1 MPRLR
6 DAVTAYLDT
15 RSWPY
20 EVQGS
25 FIVSPVAGDSGSW
38 TVYFEL
44 REEDEQLLVYSVVP
58 DQVPPD
64 RRTEAALFVT
74 RVNSGLP
81 IGNFELDLDTGEV
94 RYKTSVD
101 VEDTSLD
108 EPLVDH
114 LLLANIVTVD
124 RYLIALAS
132 VTSGADPIAAADQAD
147 SPA

>member
-1 MPRLR
+1 
-6 DAVTAYLDT
+6 
-15 RSWPY
+15 
-20 EVQGS
+20 VQGP

-74 RVNSGLP
+74 RVNGGLP

-132 VTSGADPIAAADQAD
+132 VTAGADPIAAADQAD